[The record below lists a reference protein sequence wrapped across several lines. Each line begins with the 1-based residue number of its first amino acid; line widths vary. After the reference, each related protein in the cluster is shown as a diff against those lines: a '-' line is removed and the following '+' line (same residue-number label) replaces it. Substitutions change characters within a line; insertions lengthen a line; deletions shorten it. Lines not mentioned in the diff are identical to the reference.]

1 MFNYITPVMY
11 IDPSGED
18 WWHWGVAVGAVVL
31 LAFLTVVSCGGF
43 AAAYGAIVLA
53 GNGIG
58 LIGLSSTAT
67 ILSFATA
74 GSTLALGAS
83 VIYAGLS
90 SSSMDEFADYGE
102 EALFMTALGG
112 IFGTLAGHNVYNT
125 GLNTSGT
132 YSTQKEGRPGS
143 SYTQYDSKGNLVRET
158 YYNKYGQ
165 QQYRIDYNHSHP
177 IKGFGDICPHIH
189 VYDYEY
195 INDLLRQTYKTV
207 FPYFYYR

>member
-1 MFNYITPVMY
+1 MHSRYITPVMY

-74 GSTLALGAS
+74 GSALALGAS

-90 SSSMDEFADYGE
+90 SSSWDEFANYGSTG
-102 EALFMTALGG
+102 LIMTSVGGVLGA
-112 IFGTLAGHNVYNT
+112 LAGYEVSRIKILEFPSDHNDFNPK
-125 GLNTSGT
+125 GLT
-132 YSTQKEGRPGS
+132 R
-143 SYTQYDSKGNLVRET
+143 
-158 YYNKYGQ
+158 
-165 QQYRIDYNHSHP
+165 
-177 IKGFGDICPHIH
+177 
-189 VYDYEY
+189 YDYKNGEIIKWQEPGRGKAVFEHNWGSNPHY
-195 INDLLRQTYKTV
+195 HITPDGVNRMINPFTGDTHMYPGDPIP
-207 FPYFYYR
+207 FDFWNYFN